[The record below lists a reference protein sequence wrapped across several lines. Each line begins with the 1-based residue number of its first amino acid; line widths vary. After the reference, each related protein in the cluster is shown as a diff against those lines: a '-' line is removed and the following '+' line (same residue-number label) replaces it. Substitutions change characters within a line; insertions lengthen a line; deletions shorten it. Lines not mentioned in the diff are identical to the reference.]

1 MFSLFCDV
9 EAYDAAQMRSIE
21 RNSGPDAKVA
31 KMESAESYENTLSQR
46 FKDLKVSGLA
56 PMVDKVVAHPLTGQK
71 MHVCV
76 YGISPESAQAALRT
90 RWDNLVAAQAIR
102 KAQKTVQ
109 GQPPT
114 TPSVGQHKK
123 PPKKKKP
130 PQPDQPK
137 TKEGPVSGD
146 KPDKDF

>member
-1 MFSLFCDV
+1 
-9 EAYDAAQMRSIE
+9 
-21 RNSGPDAKVA
+21 
-31 KMESAESYENTLSQR
+31 
-46 FKDLKVSGLA
+46 
-56 PMVDKVVAHPLTGQK
+56 MVDQVPAQPLTGQK

-123 PPKKKKP
+123 PPRRRSHHNRTNRKQKKG
-130 PQPDQPK
+130 QSVE
-137 TKEGPVSGD
+137 TSLTRTSEAT
-146 KPDKDF
+146 